1 MSVNNST
8 TDRILFLRNE
18 LNRHNH
24 AYYVLNSPSIGDY
37 EYDQLMHEL
46 INLEKEYPQFHDP
59 LSPSLRVGSDI
70 NLEFKQIEHRYPML
84 SLGNT
89 YNQGEVTDFYNRVA
103 RLLNEP
109 FRMVCELKYDGTAI
123 GLTYEN
129 GQLKHAVT
137 RGDGNRGDDVT
148 ENVKTIKSIPLKLHG
163 DFPDDFEIR
172 GEIFMPKAGFE
183 SFNKTRERNGE
194 QPFANT
200 RNAAAGSLKLQNSAQ
215 TAMRPLDCYF
225 YYLPGGDLPTT
236 SHVQNLQHAKTW
248 GFKIAPHIKICDH
261 LDEVF
266 QFIDHWNTERINLPY
281 DIDGIVLKVDDLNQQ
296 MKLGFT
302 AKTPRWAISYKFKAE
317 QACTKLLS
325 VDFQVGR
332 TGAVTPVANLEPV
345 LLAGTTVKR
354 ASLHNADI
362 ISALDLHLGDMVFV
376 EKGGE
381 IIPKITGVDKAQ
393 RHPLAT
399 AIAFIENCPE
409 CGSTLDRDTGEAAFY
424 CPNQSYCP
432 PQLKGRIEHFISRKA
447 MNIEGIGSET
457 VDLLFQNKL
466 VKDIADLYNL
476 TTDQLSQLE
485 RLGDKSAANIVEGIA
500 KSKEVPFARVLFALG
515 IHFVGE
521 TVAKK
526 LAASFI
532 SIEALRNATLEQLV
546 QIDEIGE
553 RIAQSVV
560 DFFSTPANILLIERL
575 QHHGICFVAQN
586 ESESQKVSDKLSGSS
601 FVISGTFSIKSRD
614 EIKALIEMNG
624 GKNLSSVSAKTNFL
638 VAGENM
644 GPAKLATAEKL
655 SVKIIS
661 EKDFLQMIGME

>member
-1 MSVNNST
+1 
-8 TDRILFLRNE
+8 
-18 LNRHNH
+18 
-24 AYYVLNSPSIGDY
+24 
-37 EYDQLMHEL
+37 
-46 INLEKEYPQFHDP
+46 
-59 LSPSLRVGSDI
+59 
-70 NLEFKQIEHRYPML
+70 
-84 SLGNT
+84 
-89 YNQGEVTDFYNRVA
+89 
-103 RLLNEP
+103 
-109 FRMVCELKYDGTAI
+109 
-123 GLTYEN
+123 
-129 GQLKHAVT
+129 
-137 RGDGNRGDDVT
+137 
-148 ENVKTIKSIPLKLHG
+148 
-163 DFPDDFEIR
+163 
-172 GEIFMPKAGFE
+172 
-183 SFNKTRERNGE
+183 
-194 QPFANT
+194 
-200 RNAAAGSLKLQNSAQ
+200 
-215 TAMRPLDCYF
+215 
-225 YYLPGGDLPTT
+225 
-236 SHVQNLQHAKTW
+236 
-248 GFKIAPHIKICDH
+248 
-261 LDEVF
+261 
-266 QFIDHWNTERINLPY
+266 
-281 DIDGIVLKVDDLNQQ
+281 
-296 MKLGFT
+296 
-302 AKTPRWAISYKFKAE
+302 
-317 QACTKLLS
+317 
-325 VDFQVGR
+325 
-332 TGAVTPVANLEPV
+332 
-345 LLAGTTVKR
+345 
-354 ASLHNADI
+354 
-362 ISALDLHLGDMVFV
+362 
-376 EKGGE
+376 
-381 IIPKITGVDKAQ
+381 
-393 RHPLAT
+393 
-399 AIAFIENCPE
+399 
-409 CGSTLDRDTGEAAFY
+409 
-424 CPNQSYCP
+424 
-432 PQLKGRIEHFISRKA
+432 

-515 IHFVGE
+515 IRFVGE